1 MTVRRPPQHL
11 CASTARQVEMI
22 MKEIYTRIGLDH
34 HTYVTTI
41 NQQGVK
47 VVTDPHAVKMI

>member
-1 MTVRRPPQHL
+1 MLSKDQT
-11 CASTARQVEMI
+11 TARQLETI
-22 MKEIYTRIGLDH
+22 MHDIYQRIGLDH

-47 VVTDPHAVKMI
+47 II

>member
-1 MTVRRPPQHL
+1 MHD
-11 CASTARQVEMI
+11 
-22 MKEIYTRIGLDH
+22 IYQRIGLDH

-47 VVTDPHAVKMI
+47 II

>member
-1 MTVRRPPQHL
+1 MQNLSLLGTEEKAEARETRTGPVR
-11 CASTARQVEMI
+11 VEKTMQ
-22 MKEIYTRIGLDH
+22 EIYNRIGLDH

-47 VVTDPHAVKMI
+47 IL